1 MQGREARVMATPIT
15 ATAVSCVHP
24 CTSLLESQVSR
35 PQGPLGQPEKV
46 VTEITAPPPHHL
58 GVLMGGKGSQSLE
71 GRE

>member
-15 ATAVSCVHP
+15 AMAVSCVHP

-46 VTEITAPPPHHL
+46 VTEITAPPPNL
-58 GVLMGGKGSQSLE
+58 GALMGGKGSQSLE